1 MTKARK
7 LRDDPMKSKAAKHKT
22 KGKDIYVTDISFDV
36 EEEDLRK
43 LFSVCGTVRSVHM
56 LTDAK
61 TGHFNG
67 RAFVSMA
74 SDAQTKDAINTLD
87 GTRLVN
93 RCISVSEARAK
104 QETEEPAVE
113 EVKEKQR
120 RPRPKRR
127 RS

>member
-1 MTKARK
+1 
-7 LRDDPMKSKAAKHKT
+7 MKSKPAKYKT
-22 KGKDIYVTDISFDV
+22 KGKDIYITDISFDV

-74 SDAQTKDAINTLD
+74 NDAETKDAINTLD

-93 RCISVSEARAK
+93 RCISVSEARPK
-104 QETEEPAVE
+104 QEVETAVE
-113 EVKEKQR
+113 EVREKKR
-120 RPRPKRR
+120 RPTKGGPIKGRR
-127 RS
+127 K

>member
-1 MTKARK
+1 
-7 LRDDPMKSKAAKHKT
+7 MKKKSVKHKT
-22 KGKDIYVTDISFDV
+22 KGKDIYITDISFDV

-67 RAFVSMA
+67 RAFVSM
-74 SDAQTKDAINTLD
+74 SNDAETKDAINTLD

-93 RCISVSEARAK
+93 RCISVSEARPKA
-104 QETEEPAVE
+104 AVE
-113 EVKEKQR
+113 PVVEETSGKTR
-120 RPRPKRR
+120 RQPGGRR
-127 RS
+127 R